1 MFRFNYCVQKMN
13 IMIYSVH
20 NMNEKKEDNVT
31 LSILEAIEDK
41 NDMTQ
46 RHLADNLGVALG
58 LANSYLKRCVKKGLV
73 KIHQAPANR
82 YLYYL
87 TPKGFS
93 EKSRLTTQ
101 YLSTSFEFYRRA
113 GDSCKDIYMKCDE
126 NNWKKVLLIGSSEL
140 TEIAVLRSHEF
151 KTQIIGIYHPKST
164 LDNFAN
170 FPVIKKMFELPE
182 FDVAVITELSNI
194 EQVVDDTYEAID
206 DRNKILIPK
215 ILGYKK

>member
-1 MFRFNYCVQKMN
+1 MN

-20 NMNEKKEDNVT
+20 IMNEKKEDNVT
-31 LSILEAIEDK
+31 LSILEAIENK

-113 GDSCKDIYMKCDE
+113 GDSCKEIFIRCDE
-126 NNWKKVLLIGSSEL
+126 DNLKKILLIGSSEL

-151 KTQIIGIYHPKST
+151 KLDIVGIYHPTST
-164 LDNFAN
+164 AEKFVNI
-170 FPVIKKMFELPE
+170 PIIKESDQLPE
-182 FDVAVITELSNI
+182 YDVAVITELSNI
-194 EQVVDDTYEAID
+194 DQTIEDAYKAID

-215 ILGYKK
+215 ILGFKR

>member
-1 MFRFNYCVQKMN
+1 MN

-20 NMNEKKEDNVT
+20 IMNEKKEDNVT
-31 LSILEAIEDK
+31 LSILEAIENK

-113 GDSCKDIYMKCDE
+113 GDSCKEIFIQCDE
-126 NNWKKVLLIGSSEL
+126 DNLKKILLIGSSEL

-151 KTQIIGIYHPKST
+151 KLDIVGIYHPT
-164 LDNFAN
+164 
-170 FPVIKKMFELPE
+170 
-182 FDVAVITELSNI
+182 
-194 EQVVDDTYEAID
+194 
-206 DRNKILIPK
+206 KI
-215 ILGYKK
+215 GRAHV

>member
-1 MFRFNYCVQKMN
+1 
-13 IMIYSVH
+13 
-20 NMNEKKEDNVT
+20 MNEKKEDNVT
-31 LSILEAIEDK
+31 LSILEAIENK

-113 GDSCKDIYMKCDE
+113 GDSCKEIFIQCDE
-126 NNWKKVLLIGSSEL
+126 
-140 TEIAVLRSHEF
+140 
-151 KTQIIGIYHPKST
+151 
-164 LDNFAN
+164 D
-170 FPVIKKMFELPE
+170 
-182 FDVAVITELSNI
+182 
-194 EQVVDDTYEAID
+194 
-206 DRNKILIPK
+206 
-215 ILGYKK
+215 

>member
-1 MFRFNYCVQKMN
+1 
-13 IMIYSVH
+13 
-20 NMNEKKEDNVT
+20 MNEKKEDNVT
-31 LSILEAIEDK
+31 LSILEAIENK

-113 GDSCKDIYMKCDE
+113 GDSCKEIFIQCDE
-126 NNWKKVLLIGSSEL
+126 DNLKKILLICSNPISNSPVQITIMLYHCCLKLISKNL
-140 TEIAVLRSHEF
+140 TKIHIFHNHIS
-151 KTQIIGIYHPKST
+151 K
-164 LDNFAN
+164 
-170 FPVIKKMFELPE
+170 LP
-182 FDVAVITELSNI
+182 
-194 EQVVDDTYEAID
+194 
-206 DRNKILIPK
+206 
-215 ILGYKK
+215 

>member
-1 MFRFNYCVQKMN
+1 
-13 IMIYSVH
+13 
-20 NMNEKKEDNVT
+20 MNEKKEDNVT
-31 LSILEAIEDK
+31 LSILEAIENK

-101 YLSTSFEFYRRA
+101 Y
-113 GDSCKDIYMKCDE
+113 
-126 NNWKKVLLIGSSEL
+126 
-140 TEIAVLRSHEF
+140 
-151 KTQIIGIYHPKST
+151 
-164 LDNFAN
+164 
-170 FPVIKKMFELPE
+170 
-182 FDVAVITELSNI
+182 
-194 EQVVDDTYEAID
+194 
-206 DRNKILIPK
+206 
-215 ILGYKK
+215 

>member
-1 MFRFNYCVQKMN
+1 MN

-20 NMNEKKEDNVT
+20 IMNEKKEDNVT
-31 LSILEAIEDK
+31 LSILEAIENK

-113 GDSCKDIYMKCDE
+113 GDSCKEIFIQCDE
-126 NNWKKVLLIGSSEL
+126 DNLKKILLIGSSEL

-151 KTQIIGIYHPKST
+151 KLDIVGIYHPTST
-164 LDNFAN
+164 SEKIVNI
-170 FPVIKKMFELPE
+170 PIIKESDQLPE
-182 FDVAVITELSNI
+182 YDVAVITELSNI
-194 EQVVDDTYEAID
+194 DQTIEDAYKAID

-215 ILGYKK
+215 ILGFKR